1 MADSP
6 SESSLQILGG
16 ALNGQRY
23 VFPPAADEVT
33 IGADPG
39 CSFVLEAPGVSPLH
53 ARLIHEAGGWVVHDC
68 RAPQGLYLN
77 DNTVGESAPLTDGD
91 FLWLGEPG
99 SDQALMVQ
107 VRLSMEP
114 AVGFEEAPVEAE
126 PEMAFEEAPAEAEPA
141 YEAAA
146 EAAPEFEEAPAEAP
160 LAMESESAGFSRAKS
175 SRMKGLSSCEP
186 SLTYTIS

>member
-77 DNTVGESAPLTDGD
+77 DSPVGESAPLTDGD

-99 SDQALMVQ
+99 GDDAVMVQ
-107 VRLSMEP
+107 VRLASEAAP
-114 AVGFEEAPVEAE
+114 VFEEAPVEAE
-126 PEMAFEEAPAEAEPA
+126 PEMDLEEAPLEEAPQEAAFEAAPQFEEAPAD
-141 YEAAA
+141 
-146 EAAPEFEEAPAEAP
+146 AP
-160 LAMESESAGFSRAKS
+160 LAMESESAGFDVPPED
-175 SRMKGLSSCEP
+175 EP
-186 SLTYTIS
+186 LDLAPEPEAAP